1 MCSYNAVTQRHRQH
15 TRHGVLKRNSARSSV
30 PTTARTRPT
39 NGRRRGSYACEDM
52 PVGSEGNSQCGADVH
67 MRRAQMCV
75 ACVEHRHIGLP
86 PWGGPPTFFQNPSDA
101 HTLFSF
107 IYAPELRF
115 QSVGGVCRP
124 LWPAF
129 LLNLRWCATSNR
141 WRRCKLQ
148 ACIVTIP
155 ISALVSLVQVCIDSA
170 AHRAWHLYDG
180 LHRRCRYH
188 KSQVSDV
195 FVELRF
201 E

>member
-1 MCSYNAVTQRHRQH
+1 MTATVT
-15 TRHGVLKRNSARSSV
+15 
-30 PTTARTRPT
+30 
-39 NGRRRGSYACEDM
+39 
-52 PVGSEGNSQCGADVH
+52 
-67 MRRAQMCV
+67 
-75 ACVEHRHIGLP
+75 HIGLP

-141 WRRCKLQ
+141 WMRCKLE
-148 ACIVTIP
+148 ACIVTIT

-170 AHRAWHLYDG
+170 AHRAWHL
-180 LHRRCRYH
+180 LRR
-188 KSQVSDV
+188 SPPTMPVPQVTG
-195 FVELRF
+195 
-201 E
+201 